1 MATKKRTAKKA
12 PATRRKR
19 RMSPRRGASSFL
31 TRSNP
36 SSPAKT
42 METLLVGAAGYIAV
56 NIAVNMLLK
65 TQTPAIKNGAKIA
78 LALALPQMVKHGK
91 FAEAA
96 RLGSFALATKSIV
109 DYARE
114 TLFKGSTFAESLAG
128 DELTADEIQLLNNLA
143 LNGEAVQLNGA
154 YDSYALG
161 DEMDDYGSM
170 GESVQMA
177 GDYADYPGSLFGE
190 DDDI

>member
-1 MATKKRTAKKA
+1 MAAKKTTTKKA
-12 PATRRKR
+12 PVKRRKR

-36 SSPAKT
+36 TSAAKT
-42 METLLVGAAGYIAV
+42 METLLVGAVGYIAV

-65 TQTPAIKNGAKIA
+65 TQTPAVKNGAKVA
-78 LALALPQMVKHGK
+78 LALAIPSMVKHGK

-114 TLFKGSTFAESLAG
+114 TLFKGSSFAESLAG
-128 DELTADEIQLLNNLA
+128 DELTQDEIQLLNNLA
-143 LNGEAVQLNGA
+143 LHGEIGRAHV
-154 YDSYALG
+154 
-161 DEMDDYGSM
+161 
-170 GESVQMA
+170 
-177 GDYADYPGSLFGE
+177 
-190 DDDI
+190 